1 LDQFFETN
9 IFENLT
15 PDTYTVIVQ
24 DELGCFDIFEFTITE
39 PEQVI
44 LSIIPGSLFEETCE
58 GEANAEFSIDII
70 GGSLPYSVSLDT
82 IDGPYTTGTATQTE
96 FDFTDLGGGD
106 HIVFVRD
113 AQGCETEWNISF
125 PVSVSFDPI
134 VEILYACENNVSVN
148 TVTVIIDPISVDLTE
163 LDYALNGS
171 DYQTSNVFINVIP
184 GTDQYIDVRHSNGC
198 IKTTDVFTINEL
210 EPLSLILQEG
220 DEPGEII
227 ALTTGGTG
235 GNQYSLNG
243 EDYGDTNVYIVTEEG
258 TYTVIVTDSSGCQA
272 TASIE
277 IEFLGPCIPNWF
289 TPDGD
294 GNNDTWT
301 PGCIEDYP
309 NLTFDIFDRYG
320 RKVATYSVGQTWDG
334 RYNGSELPTGDYWY
348 VVKPNSPLI
357 EKDYVGHFTLYR

>member
-1 LDQFFETN
+1 
-9 IFENLT
+9 
-15 PDTYTVIVQ
+15 
-24 DELGCFDIFEFTITE
+24 
-39 PEQVI
+39 
-44 LSIIPGSLFEETCE
+44 
-58 GEANAEFSIDII
+58 
-70 GGSLPYSVSLDT
+70 
-82 IDGPYTTGTATQTE
+82 
-96 FDFTDLGGGD
+96 
-106 HIVFVRD
+106 
-113 AQGCETEWNISF
+113 
-125 PVSVSFDPI
+125 VSFNPTL
-134 VEILYACENNVSVN
+134 EILYACENNVSIN
-148 TVTVIIDPISVDLTE
+148 TVTVTVTVDLNTVDLTA
-163 LDYALNGS
+163 LDYSLDGAPFQMGNIF
-171 DYQTSNVFINVIP
+171 TNVIP
-184 GTDQYIDVRHSNGC
+184 GTDHYIDVRHSNGC

-220 DEPGEII
+220 DEPGAII
-227 ALTTGGTG
+227 AITTGGTG

-243 EDYGDTNVYIVTEEG
+243 ENYGDTTVYIVTEEG

-272 TASIE
+272 ITSIE

-334 RYNGSELPTGDYWY
+334 RYNGNELPTGDYWY